1 MNLPDIKSWIK
12 GHLGS
17 DIKVTEQ
24 AGRKRTNEYEGV
36 LSEVFPAVFIVD
48 LESNEQPAQASFTY
62 SKIVTEDI
70 EVTFINKD

>member
-36 LSEVFPAVFIVD
+36 LSEVFPDNHEF
-48 LESNEQPAQASFTY
+48 PGR
-62 SKIVTEDI
+62 
-70 EVTFINKD
+70 

>member
-12 GHLGS
+12 GHLGC

-62 SKIVTEDI
+62 SKILTEDI